1 MQRSEKPEPPED
13 QFDHERP
20 RTSENEKSKETTVA
34 IDQSADQKNA
44 KDDAKKEN
52 GVYGYYL
59 KLWTYATPLDVALR
73 VCGFFAAC
81 GAGSAVPLM
90 TLVFGALVNDFNAWG
105 AGATSPGQLQAAV
118 NKNA

>member
-1 MQRSEKPEPPED
+1 MQRSEKPELPED

-20 RTSENEKSKETTVA
+20 RTSDNEKSQETTLA
-34 IDQSADQKNA
+34 IDQFAGQKNA
-44 KDDAKKEN
+44 EDDAKKKN
-52 GVYGYYL
+52 GAYGYYL
-59 KLWTYATPLDVALR
+59 KLWAYATPLDVALR

-81 GAGSAVPLM
+81 GAGSALPLM

-105 AGATSPGQLQAAV
+105 AGASSPDQLQAAV